1 MKSVSLSK
9 NNYSPEKSQSDPAK
23 LFYTVDSG
31 GRYISQTCEEQAL
44 ALVPSKRWH
53 QYGRPLGKVVVRA
66 QKGCAKKISFPEV
79 KVRNKEWDGKACYVS
94 FTAFPPESY
103 DPAMV
108 NLPTTYDDLA
118 SGRRPR
124 HPWPSKK
131 DTWLP
136 ADGFYWFD
144 INGAIMGIVDVN
156 FDSNGNATGGG
167 GVSVLANTPPNL
179 LFLDDA
185 DYLLKLLEGARDR
198 ASKTVG
204 WAAEAFLNVKARN
217 PFWCWKSNTS
227 SALGSERAY
236 LVDWA
241 LAERRTGF
249 KFESMEAFEE
259 WAAQQGLT
267 VLGVVDA
274 ASASASESEDEM

>member
-1 MKSVSLSK
+1 MKSVSLSR
-9 NNYSPEKSQSDPAK
+9 NNYRPEDSQSDPTR
-23 LFYTVDSG
+23 LWYTVDLG
-31 GRYISQTCEEQAL
+31 GRYISQTCNEKAL
-44 ALVPSKRWH
+44 ALDPIERWH
-53 QYGRPLGKVVVRA
+53 QYGRPLAKVVVRA
-66 QKGCAKKISFPEV
+66 QKGCAKKISFPKV
-79 KVRNKEWDGKACYVS
+79 KVRNKAWDGKACYVS

-108 NLPTTYDDLA
+108 KIYEDQA
-118 SGRRPR
+118 YGQGRR

-131 DTWLP
+131 NTWLP
-136 ADGFYWFD
+136 TDGFYWFD

-156 FDSNGNATGGG
+156 FDSNGKATGGG
-167 GVSVLANTPPNL
+167 GVSVLANTADNL

-185 DYLLKLLEGARDR
+185 DYLLKLLERARDR

-204 WAAEAFLNVKARN
+204 WAGQAFLDVKARS
-217 PFWCWKSNTS
+217 PWRCWKTS
-227 SALGSERAY
+227 SAFGSERAY

-259 WAAQQGLT
+259 WAAQHGMT

-274 ASASASESEDEM
+274 ASASASEDEE